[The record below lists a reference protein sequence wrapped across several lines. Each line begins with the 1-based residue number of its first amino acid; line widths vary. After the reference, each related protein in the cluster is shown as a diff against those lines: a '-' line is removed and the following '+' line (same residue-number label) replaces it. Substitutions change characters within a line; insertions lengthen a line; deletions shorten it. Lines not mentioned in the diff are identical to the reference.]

1 MDIPPPIKTGAS
13 SGAAAEPVG
22 ALPPPKRGFDIVD
35 LKQYFHVVVKRIW
48 LVALC
53 FVVSVS
59 VTVVMLMRQV
69 PVFRT
74 SVTLLFSK
82 GLDLPDKVRMPE
94 QQVWGEYLETQIRIV
109 QSNLII
115 ARAREAV
122 NRPADE
128 ISRKL
133 VRVWAEQAWRAAFV
147 YIRVE
152 SLDPVFAADF
162 ANAMAEQ
169 YLDFKAEERMDTSQ
183 ATVVSLTQQAN
194 RIRDELKKAEE
205 RVLAFEKENSLVA
218 ISERGNIAAK
228 LLASLSGRAADLRTQ
243 RMLLEAQQPLLNNA
257 SDEIVLDALLPEYR
271 PIIGAAPA
279 RIASM
284 SGGTN
289 ETAVLGRAP
298 ESLIERGV
306 VTQPGWSALRRE
318 REILDARLKQYRD
331 VYKDAHPVIKA
342 TLAEIQRMDQAL
354 QVELKFAL
362 KQYYTRLESLAIQE
376 QATQRAV
383 AEWEDEAIEVTR
395 KAHAYRNL
403 EKDASRLQSLY
414 DLLFSR
420 LKEVDVSIGIE
431 PESVRIMEKAS
442 PPGGPITPRKLQSL
456 FLSALIGIG
465 VGLGLIFGLEYID
478 DSLRYPEEVTRD
490 LGLPFLGVIPAA
502 NWDPD
507 DLRTHVLSNID
518 QKSGLSESYRNVRSA
533 LLFNPATASLRTLA
547 VTSAVPKEGKTTTCL
562 NMAVS
567 MAQAGFRVLLVDGD
581 LRRGEVHKFFGLEGG
596 RGLSDVLSGQ
606 AKAESV
612 IQRTGVTNLDL
623 VATGPFP
630 TNPAELIMR
639 NEFGTFIDYAKRTY
653 DKILIDCPPVMAVS
667 ESNMLASM
675 VEGVVMVVWA
685 GHTSRKLCQL
695 ALQSIRQRGARLLGC
710 VLNNLEFGRVGYY
723 YYSTYYGYYD
733 YDYRYG
739 RSEAPRST

>member
-1 MDIPPPIKTGAS
+1 MDIAPPLNSATMQVPPPA
-13 SGAAAEPVG
+13 
-22 ALPPPKRGFDIVD
+22 PKRGFDIVD

-53 FVVSVS
+53 FVISIS

-69 PVFRT
+69 PVFRAST
-74 SVTLLFSK
+74 SLLFSK
-82 GLDLPDKVRMPE
+82 GLELPSRVRIRE
-94 QQVWGEYLETQIRIV
+94 QEVVGEYLETQLRII

-128 ISRKL
+128 IARKL
-133 VRVWAEQAWRAAFV
+133 VRVWADQAWRAAFI
-147 YIRVE
+147 YIHVE

-194 RIRDELKKAEE
+194 RVRDELKKAEE
-205 RVLAFEKENSLVA
+205 RILAFEKENSIVA
-218 ISERGNIAAK
+218 ISERGNIAAG
-228 LLASLSGRAADLRTQ
+228 LLASLSAEAANYRTK
-243 RMLLEAQQPLLNNA
+243 RMLLEAQQPLLNQA
-257 SDEIVLDALLPEYR
+257 SDDIVLDALIPRYT
-271 PIIGAAPA
+271 PIGGMNISQGQST
-279 RIASM
+279 IAMM
-284 SGGTN
+284 SAGTN
-289 ETAVLGRAP
+289 ASAIYNRAP
-298 ESLIERGV
+298 ESLLERGV
-306 VTQPGWSALRRE
+306 VSEPDWANLRRE
-318 REILDARLKQYRD
+318 REVLDAKLNSLRTNLR
-331 VYKDAHPVIKA
+331 DAHPAIQAVLADIKRVD
-342 TLAEIQRMDQAL
+342 ERL
-354 QVELKFAL
+354 QVELRFAL
-362 KQYYTRLESLAIQE
+362 KQYYTKLESLAVQE
-376 QATQRAV
+376 QATQRAISQ
-383 AEWEDEAIEVTR
+383 WEEEAIEVTR
-395 KAHAYRNL
+395 KAHTYEGL
-403 EKDASRLQSLY
+403 KEDVSRLQGLY

-431 PESVRIMEKAS
+431 PESIRIMEKAVI
-442 PPGGPITPRKLQSL
+442 PGGPITPRKLQTL

-465 VGLGLIFGLEYID
+465 IGLALVFGLEYVD
-478 DSLRYPEEVTRD
+478 DSIRYPEEVARD
-490 LGLPFLGVIPAA
+490 LGLTFLGVIPAA

-507 DLRTHVLSNID
+507 DLRTHVLANID
-518 QKSGLSESYRNVRSA
+518 QKSGLAESYRNVRSA
-533 LLFNPATASLRTLA
+533 LLFTPQAGTLRTIG
-547 VTSAVPKEGKTTTCL
+547 VSSAVPKEGKTTTCL

-567 MAQAGFRVLLVDGD
+567 IAQAGFRVLLVDAD

-612 IQRTGVTNLDL
+612 IQRTGIPNLDL

-630 TNPAELIMR
+630 ANPAELVMR
-639 NEFGTFIDYAKRTY
+639 SEFSTFLEYAKRTY
-653 DKILIDCPPVMAVS
+653 DKILVDCPPAMAVS
-667 ESNMLASM
+667 ESSILSSM
-675 VEGVVMVVWA
+675 VDGVVLVVWA

-695 ALQSIRQRGARLLGC
+695 SLQSIRQRGAKIVGC

-739 RSEAPRST
+739 RAEAPRNT